1 MGACGLGPQSCPRIP
16 LKGGEAPGER
26 GFCILCLVSR
36 TTRGTSVPL
45 EMGAKTRGQLAFG
58 ALSPELMGSG
68 VGAGVHSRAG
78 RGSITDASSSTI
90 QEVLILQSWYHY
102 HWLSDPDTY

>member
-16 LKGGEAPGER
+16 LKGGEEPGER

-36 TTRGTSVPL
+36 TTRDPSVPL

-68 VGAGVHSRAG
+68 GGGGVQSRAG
-78 RGSITDASSSTI
+78 RGSGLRGAEIWARRSSPGCLLGLA
-90 QEVLILQSWYHY
+90 EA
-102 HWLSDPDTY
+102 